1 MAESPVDQTSK
12 SFGLVIAFLVPGFLG
27 LWALSYFDSTA
38 AKWLGTAAEKE
49 TTVGGFLFVLVASI
63 GIGVF
68 LSGARYFVFDKFLL
82 KDLGG
87 PPDLDDAKRKELEA
101 SYQSI
106 KADYYQFY
114 QFYAN
119 TAVAVVLVFCAWWA
133 TKKPPSGEVAVIA
146 GVALV
151 VEVVLYLSA
160 RDSLNKYHRRTK
172 KLLGLAQAPSPPSPG
187 KNKAA

>member
-12 SFGLVIAFLVPGFLG
+12 NFGLVIAFLVPGFIG
-27 LWALSYFDSTA
+27 LWALSYFDPTA

-49 TTVGGFLFVLVASI
+49 TTVGGFLFVVVASL

-87 PPDLDDAKRKELEA
+87 RPDVEDANRKEAEA
-101 SYQSI
+101 SYQSL

-119 TAVAVVLVFCAWWA
+119 TAVALVLAFGAWWV
-133 TKKPPSGEVAVIA
+133 TKKPPA
-146 GVALV
+146 GDVVLLGVVTAV
-151 VEVVLYLSA
+151 VEVILYLSA
-160 RDSLNKYHRRTK
+160 RDSLTKYHRHTIR
-172 KLLGLAQAPSPPSPG
+172 LLGLRTPPTSPG